1 MAKTTHVV
9 LKKRYF
15 LGILQM
21 IRARL
26 GFSRQPDGNVSIT
39 GRAVYKGMK
48 DNDKFRNPP
57 VKLSDLKTAVDDF
70 DHSIAQALDG
80 GKKAF
85 AQKEKCRAILVNI
98 LRQLGHYVES
108 VAGDSM
114 DVFLS
119 SGFEP
124 AGKSGPTRAI
134 VPRILK
140 IKYGRSGE
148 LYVLYEAFHRQVLYY
163 ELRYGPQGPGGEL
176 PDPWM
181 NPLQSKQ
188 ARRPALIQNL
198 TPGTIYCFQVR
209 VYKNDET
216 FSDWSNTATK
226 MST

>member
-1 MAKTTHVV
+1 
-9 LKKRYF
+9 
-15 LGILQM
+15 M

-26 GFSRQPDGNVSIT
+26 GFSRQPDGNVSIR
-39 GRAVYKGMK
+39 GKAVYKGMK
-48 DNDKFRNPP
+48 GNEKFANSPI
-57 VKLSDLKTAVDDF
+57 KLSDLKAATDDF

-85 AQKEKCRAILVNI
+85 AQKQKCRASLVKI

-108 VAGDSM
+108 AAEGNM

-124 AGKSGPTRAI
+124 AGKSGPTGAI

-140 IKYGRSGE
+140 IKPGKSGE
-148 LYVLYEAFHRQVLYY
+148 LYVSYEAFYRQVLYY
-163 ELRYGPQGPGGEL
+163 ELRYGPQGPGGA
-176 PDPWM
+176 PPNPWM
-181 NPLQSKQ
+181 ELLQSKQ
-188 ARRPALIQNL
+188 ARRPALIRNL

-216 FSDWSNTATK
+216 YSNWSNTATQ
-226 MST
+226 MSI

>member
-1 MAKTTHVV
+1 V
-9 LKKRYF
+9 
-15 LGILQM
+15 

-26 GFSRQPDGNVSIT
+26 GFSRQSDGSVST
-39 GRAVYKGMK
+39 RGKAVYKGMR
-48 DNDKFRNPP
+48 DNDDFPDPP
-57 VKLSDLKTAVDDF
+57 IKLSDLKSAVDDF
-70 DHSIAQALDG
+70 DLSIAQALDG
-80 GKKAF
+80 GKMAF
-85 AQKEKCRAILVNI
+85 ARKEKCRVILVDM

-124 AGKSGPTRAI
+124 AGKSTPTRAI

-140 IKYGRSGE
+140 IKQGRSGE
-148 LYVLYEAFHRQVLYY
+148 LYVSYEAFYRQVLYY
-163 ELRYGPQGPGGEL
+163 ELRYGQEGPGGEL

-181 NPLQSKQ
+181 KTLQSKQ

-198 TPGTIYCFQVR
+198 TRGAIYCFQVR

-216 FSDWSNTATK
+216 FSDWSDTATK
-226 MST
+226 MSI

>member
-1 MAKTTHVV
+1 M
-9 LKKRYF
+9 
-15 LGILQM
+15 
-21 IRARL
+21 
-26 GFSRQPDGNVSIT
+26 
-39 GRAVYKGMK
+39 GMK
-48 DNDKFRNPP
+48 DNDKYPDPP
-57 VKLSDLKTAVDDF
+57 AKLSDLKAAVDDF
-70 DHSIAQALDG
+70 DHSIAQSLDG

-85 AQKEKCRAILVNI
+85 AQKEKCRAILVNL

-108 VAGDSM
+108 IAGDRM
-114 DVFLS
+114 DIFLS

-140 IKYGRSGE
+140 IKHGKSGE
-148 LYVLYEAFHRQVLYY
+148 LYVSYEAFYRQVLYY
-163 ELRYGPQGPGGEL
+163 ELRYGQQGRGGQL

-181 NPLQSKQ
+181 KPFQSKQ

-198 TPGTIYCFQVR
+198 TPGTVYCFQVR